1 VTAAADYNP
10 ARVVLRDANVAW
22 RGQAITASGTVGLK
36 GRAPAI
42 NLVASSENISIADV
56 LAGLNRADMPVTGTA
71 RFNAQVRG
79 TTKQP
84 EVDAQI
90 GATDLVAYKE
100 PLGTLNAQAQLR
112 GDVLT
117 IPELRLDKPQEGADG
132 SLRAAATY
140 NLQAKTYTL
149 DAKSDNLRLTS
160 LTLPDG
166 RPVRAELNLNAQSQG
181 TAENPTADL
190 TLRADNVQVGA
201 DNFGS
206 VALTTHLENQ
216 QARIQAAA
224 PAFNLAATANVG
236 VKGTVP
242 GNV

>member
-1 VTAAADYNP
+1 M
-10 ARVVLRDANVAW
+10 AW

-42 NLVASSENISIADV
+42 DLVASSENISIQDV
-56 LAGLNRADMPVTGTA
+56 LAGLNRADTPVSGTA
-71 RFNAQVRG
+71 SFNAQVRG

-90 GATDLVAYKE
+90 TATDLVAYKE

-117 IPELRLDKPQEGADG
+117 VPELRLDKPQEGGDG

-140 NLQAKTYTL
+140 NLEAKTYTL
-149 DAKSDNLRLTS
+149 DAKSDNLKLTS

-166 RPVRAELNLNAQSQG
+166 RPVRADLNVNAQSQG
-181 TAENPTADL
+181 TADNPIADL
-190 TLRADNVQVGA
+190 SVRAENIQVGT
-201 DNFGS
+201 DKFGA
-206 VALTTHLENQ
+206 VALTTHL
-216 QARIQAAA
+216 RISRLGSKHL
-224 PAFNLAATANVG
+224 PRRLIWRLRRM
-236 VKGTVP
+236 
-242 GNV
+242 